1 VDIISDDTFEYQN
14 VTAARVG
21 GFDWSL
27 LFNWNYNLEVGG
39 RKVEAGQPVPT
50 PTMPGGLFSVNREFF
65 LSLGGY
71 DPGKGCRKWRSI
83 DLCHA
88 RQTCIQPLRIHQS
101 CGLFSYKESSVS
113 LGGYDQGELG
123 CMRWKVPT

>member
-1 VDIISDDTFEYQN
+1 VQTRHLSLISVDIISDDTFEYQN

-71 DPGKGCRKWRSI
+71 DPGKGCGEWRSAN
-83 DLCHA
+83 LC
-88 RQTCIQPLRIHQS
+88 RYTVKKVRDFPVPSRDVTYQTLP
-101 CGLFSYKESSVS
+101 
-113 LGGYDQGELG
+113 GGE
-123 CMRWKVPT
+123 